1 MDDCARQIDPEKH
14 RIHSISKLRSVLYQA
29 SWRLNKSKETELAH
43 VPAIWS
49 NSPDWLSPGYGQTA
63 QTHLRLACN
72 RNRFIWLI
80 PFSADQPRPS
90 SQPRYLPFYLHLSF
104 RSFFQRILKYPV
116 FYLASQCFASPRNS
130 HPLYYKR
137 TIPLPFPFHR
147 IRLWKLIDIDSI

>member
-104 RSFFQRILKYPV
+104 RSFFQRILKYPS
-116 FYLASQCFASPRNS
+116 FISPASVSLHRETLT
-130 HPLYYKR
+130 LYIINEQSLFR
-137 TIPLPFPFHR
+137 FRFTE
-147 IRLWKLIDIDSI
+147 SESGN